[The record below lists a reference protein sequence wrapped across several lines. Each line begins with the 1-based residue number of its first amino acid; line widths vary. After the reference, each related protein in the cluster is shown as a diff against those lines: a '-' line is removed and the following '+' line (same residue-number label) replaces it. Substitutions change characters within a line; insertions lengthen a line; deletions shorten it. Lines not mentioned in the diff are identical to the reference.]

1 MSPTRLWALQDLWAG
16 LLLAAFG
23 VAALIFGADL
33 AMGTARRMGPGY
45 MPYGPA
51 WLLVLIGAAVA
62 LRGVVGA
69 GAAVEPMRLRP
80 FLGVLGGGVAF
91 ALVIDRG
98 GILLASAGA
107 ILGAA
112 AGDRRSRWGEVATLA
127 AVSMALAAIVF
138 VKLLGLNIPL
148 WF

>member
-1 MSPTRLWALQDLWAG
+1 MSSARRWALQDLWAG

-45 MPYGPA
+45 MPYGLA

-69 GAAVEPMRLRP
+69 GTAVEPMRPRPLLR
-80 FLGVLGGGVAF
+80 VLGG
-91 ALVIDRG
+91 RG
-98 GILLASAGA
+98 
-107 ILGAA
+107 
-112 AGDRRSRWGEVATLA
+112 
-127 AVSMALAAIVF
+127 ALAPR
-138 VKLLGLNIPL
+138 LGPRGHLPPPAR
-148 WF
+148 